1 MPLAAP
7 LAVPKRNAV
16 RMAWASDAAT
26 GAPRYIAEVPNGA
39 ACGCVCPSCGS
50 RLLAVNARKQVFQ
63 RSPHFRHLAGMET
76 DGCRRAASRAA
87 FHRGVEREGKF
98 VLPGSLIHGRYV
110 TPGGRT
116 FVHSMQVP
124 EQQFDVADIWIEDE
138 ATAIFICRD
147 GRRLNV
153 HLKGVVRVGGGSPA
167 QRANFVEIDLDHPEF
182 AGLNE
187 SEVRE
192 RMVLSGAAVTGC
204 TAWEEAKV
212 RADELARDEALAAF
226 EFDEDFDGP
235 GEWSRESAL
244 HKAVKRILAEAGYM
258 TVPGVSVRC
267 SPPKTSH
274 LEDLV
279 WSTPEKTVRFESV
292 EAESRLGRVIPDI
305 VATARS
311 RDGRQRQLLIEV
323 VVTHDIGDDKYEAL
337 KQLGVAVLKLDFRQ
351 IGGIV
356 EETQLRALVLD
367 DLALKAWVYHPIA
380 ESARARLQAELDV
393 KVEAERVKVRA
404 WNQTHADARGSIVAP
419 NVAMKSRAVRRGQSA
434 QPGYG
439 SYSSE
444 SVWLQG
450 RELARWKRDHPEA
463 WEDWQKSRH
472 FEAKNDEDSCDA

>member
-7 LAVPKRNAV
+7 LTVPKRNVV
-16 RMAWASDAAT
+16 RMAWASDAVT
-26 GAPRYIAEVPNGA
+26 GAPRYIAEVANGA

-50 RLLAVNARKQVFQ
+50 RLLAVNARKQAFL
-63 RSPHFRHLAGMET
+63 RSPHFRHVAGTET

-110 TPGGRT
+110 TPGGRA
-116 FVHSMQVP
+116 FVHFMQVP

-138 ATAIFICRD
+138 ATAIFVCRD

-167 QRANFVEIDLDHPEF
+167 QRANFVEIDLAHPEF

-192 RMVLSGAAVTGC
+192 RLVLSGAAVTGC
-204 TAWEEAKV
+204 TAWEEARI
-212 RADELARDEALAAF
+212 RADELAREEALAAF
-226 EFDEDFDGP
+226 ELDEDFDGP
-235 GEWSRESAL
+235 AEWSRESAL

-258 TVPGVSVRC
+258 TVPSASVRC

-274 LEDLV
+274 LDDLV

-305 VATARS
+305 VATARA
-311 RDGRQRQLLIEV
+311 RDGRRRQLLIEV
-323 VVTHDIGDDKYEAL
+323 VVTHDIDDGKYEAL

-351 IGGIV
+351 IGGLV
-356 EETQLRALVLD
+356 DETRLRALVLD
-367 DLALKAWVYHPIA
+367 DLSLKTWVYHPIA
-380 ESARARLQAELDV
+380 ESERAKLQSELDA
-393 KVEAERVKVRA
+393 KVEAERVESHA
-404 WNQTHADARGSIVAP
+404 WNQQFAQTRHVPVAP
-419 NVAMKSRAVRRGQSA
+419 NVATKGGAVRRGGWA
-434 QPGYG
+434 RPGYG
-439 SYSSE
+439 ASASE

-472 FEAKNDEDSCDA
+472 SEAESGEDRCDD